1 MKTSNSKAHQFHNF
15 MQDAPQH
22 FPDLLALDGEA
33 AWKTLFPDL
42 PTPSGLRRAWRQRQV
57 ELAARRILQAAAPLD
72 IPLQTEMERG
82 RLAKQLLAGEYDLA
96 DTSLIAWLRGLSL
109 SYGRLLKE
117 QVELLY
123 PRINLQGYRA
133 IAAEAAR
140 LGWPKFFHE
149 DLAIDLNVLCTPD
162 APKCFWWAV
171 RSTGTDLYRP
181 NEVWDIEWAEARKE
195 QGPDEQRYYRY
206 NGDVLRTIALDTLII
221 QLAHT
226 LDVKFYEQKCEMA
239 LTALTQA
246 KHIRLRDWGTAKA
259 YDEALQAS
267 RYADDALRKVKR
279 FKQRYC

>member
-1 MKTSNSKAHQFHNF
+1 MKISNTKAQQLQKFI
-15 MQDAPQH
+15 QEAPQH

-42 PTPSGLRRAWRQRQV
+42 PIPFGLRAVWRRAQV
-57 ELAARRILQAAAPLD
+57 ELAARRILLAAAPLD

-82 RLAKQLLAGEYDLA
+82 HLAKQLLTGGDDLA
-96 DTSLIAWLRGLSL
+96 DTSLLAWLRSL
-109 SYGRLLKE
+109 SPSHGRHLKE

-123 PRINLQGYRA
+123 PRLNLQGYRA

-140 LGWPKFFHE
+140 LGWPKFFRQ
-149 DLAIDLNVLCTPD
+149 DLAIDLKVVCIPD
-162 APKCFWWAV
+162 APKYFWWGV

-195 QGPDEQRYYRY
+195 QGPEEQRYYRY
-206 NGDVLRTIALDTLII
+206 NGDVLYSIALDTLIV
-221 QLAHT
+221 QLAHA
-226 LDVKFYEQKCEMA
+226 LDVASYAQKREMT

-246 KHIRLRDWGTAKA
+246 ESLRSRDWGTAKA

-267 RYADDALRKVKR
+267 KRADEDLRKVKR
-279 FKQRYC
+279 FKQRYR